1 MYENYNFL
9 HNKNFQLLV
18 VFNFLSLLMLLLF
31 LSDLNPANISVSLV
45 LYK

>member
-1 MYENYNFL
+1 MKSIL
-9 HNKNFQLLV
+9 SHIKNFQLLV
-18 VFNFLSLLMLLLF
+18 DFNFLSLLILVL